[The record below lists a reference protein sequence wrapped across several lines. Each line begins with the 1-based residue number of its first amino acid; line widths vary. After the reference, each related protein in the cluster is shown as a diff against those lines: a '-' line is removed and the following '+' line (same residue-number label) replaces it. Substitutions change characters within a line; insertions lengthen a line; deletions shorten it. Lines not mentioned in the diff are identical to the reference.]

1 MKRILLMV
9 CRNIFIVPWLYLKL
23 CWYASHTNSIS
34 VEKKMALLK
43 TIVGYANR
51 GGNVEIKA
59 YGVENIP
66 SEGSFMFFPNHQ
78 GLYDVLAIL
87 DVCPK
92 PFSVVAKKEIA
103 NIQFLKQ
110 VFACMKIGF
119 LRTVFKVMGAYV
131 IDREDVRQSMKVIQ
145 SVSEDVKNG
154 KSFLIFPEGTRSRN
168 GNEIGEF
175 KGGSFKSAT
184 KAKCPIVPV
193 AIIDSYKA
201 FDTKS
206 IEKVTVQVHY
216 LEPLYYDDY
225 KMLKTNE
232 IAEIVSK
239 KIKKTIDN
247 YTKC

>member
-1 MKRILLMV
+1 MRRILLMV
-9 CRNIFIVPWLYLKL
+9 LRNLLIVPGGWIKL
-23 CWYASHTNSIS
+23 CYRASHVDKYTEEDNY
-34 VEKKMALLK
+34 EFLRW
-43 TIVGYANR
+43 IVFRANK
-51 GGNVEIKA
+51 GGNVTIDVH
-59 YGVENIP
+59 GQENIP
-66 SEGSFMFFPNHQ
+66 KQDGFMFFPNHQ
-78 GLYDVLAIL
+78 GLYDVLAI
-87 DVCPK
+87 VEACTH
-92 PFSVVAKKEIA
+92 PFSVVAKKEVE
-103 NIQFLKQ
+103 NVPFLKQ
-110 VFACMKIGF
+110 VFKIMKAF
-119 LRTVFKVMGAYV
+119 M

-193 AIIDSYKA
+193 AIINSYKA

-225 KMLKTNE
+225 KMLKTHE

-239 KIKKTIDN
+239 KIEKTIDN

>member
-1 MKRILLMV
+1 MRRILLMV
-9 CRNIFIVPWLYLKL
+9 LRNLLIVPGGWIKL
-23 CWYASHTNSIS
+23 CYRASHVDKYTEEDNY
-34 VEKKMALLK
+34 EFLRW
-43 TIVGYANR
+43 IVFRANK
-51 GGNVEIKA
+51 GGNVTIDVH
-59 YGVENIP
+59 GQENIP
-66 SEGSFMFFPNHQ
+66 KQDGFMFFPNHQ
-78 GLYDVLAIL
+78 GLYDVLAI
-87 DVCPK
+87 VEACTH
-92 PFSVVAKKEIA
+92 PFSVVAKKEVE
-103 NIQFLKQ
+103 NVPFLKQ
-110 VFACMKIGF
+110 VFKIMKAF
-119 LRTVFKVMGAYV
+119 M

-225 KMLKTNE
+225 KMLKTHE
-232 IAEIVSK
+232 IAEIVSE